1 MSSEQVTSESSGTDS
16 ISTIAVVGS
25 GYMGGG
31 IAQVLALSGRTVV
44 LSDIDAAKAEAA
56 RVRLLDEARRFV
68 EAGLFDAGSVEIIE
82 QRLRA
87 ADSIE
92 SAVADV
98 DYVTEAVFE
107 SRCGGSPALP
117 VPTP

>member
-1 MSSEQVTSESSGTDS
+1 MSSDPVASESGADIRTV
-16 ISTIAVVGS
+16 AVVGS

-31 IAQVLALSGRTVV
+31 IAQVLALSGRDVV
-44 LSDIDAAKAEAA
+44 LSDVDAAKAEAA

-68 EAGLFDAGSVEIIE
+68 KTDLFDPGSVEILE

-107 SRCGGSPALP
+107 DRQVKADALRRRD
-117 VPTP
+117 